1 MSPDWH
7 AEELKD
13 LQYLQAPNETEHNK
27 FDTNEDVEYV
37 EVGGKKN
44 VFKHILTYMMHSSLF
59 IFHREWKLRKWC
71 IALVV
76 SPETHQEF
84 INKRNEDRAAITELT
99 LQNNDDL
106 ENEMSDMEDSKDE
119 NGNKLDKN
127 TKLRLSERKNALYP
141 LNNTKSKVMRHSE
154 IYKLIKF
161 NPKTT
166 HPSKY
171 FDYTVI
177 ILILLSSLLLIADNP
192 LNDPDSTY
200 SKVLEIIDF
209 VFTFLFL
216 IEAIIKIIALGFFYS
231 SIPANAYIMS
241 GWNILDFI
249 VVTASMVDFI
259 VLIQN
264 SSSVDTSQ
272 LQSLKALRG
281 SESSTSFKNDLKKW
295 RHEASSQCPVCINPI
310 HD

>member
-1 MSPDWH
+1 M
-7 AEELKD
+7 
-13 LQYLQAPNETEHNK
+13 
-27 FDTNEDVEYV
+27 
-37 EVGGKKN
+37 
-44 VFKHILTYMMHSSLF
+44 
-59 IFHREWKLRKWC
+59 
-71 IALVV
+71 

-106 ENEMSDMEDSKDE
+106 ENEMSDMEDLKDE

-127 TKLRLSERKNALYP
+127 TKLRSFERKNTSYP
-141 LNNTKSKVMRHSE
+141 FNNTKNKIMRDSE

-216 IEAIIKIIALGFFYS
+216 IEAMIKIIALGFFYS

-264 SSSVDTSQ
+264 SNSVDTSQ
-272 LQSLKALRG
+272 LQSLKALRALRALRPLRMISRNEG
-281 SESSTSFKNDLKKW
+281 MRLVVNALFASIPSMTNVLIVCLLFIMIFASTGISFFAGKFRYCEVADSEMFKLSDLIDMGRIDDKF
-295 RHEASSQCPVCINPI
+295 
-310 HD
+310 D